1 MFGRD
6 AILPL
11 NKLLQP
17 QVWYLGNDEN
27 ILSMQAL
34 KNIYEV
40 VAQNLKIACI
50 KIMDN
55 GNPVPTKL
63 KEGDLVLIK
72 NHTAK
77 AFQPHYVGNYRIV
90 SFKGNQVEVCKTEGR
105 NTTWVHLMDVK
116 YILPVDNIITK
127 LPDYQ
132 SFGRKTKLRLNL
144 DRIPNLHWNLST
156 TLNTMPTLMT
166 QQSLI
171 QTSMVSVW
179 LYMKKFLKKIKKR
192 QNNNIFKIRFI
203 ETHELKLNISFSIR
217 KEAIKHYLKH
227 LTGITKMMTLWESHY
242 QNI

>member
-17 QVWYLGNDEN
+17 QVQYLGSDEN

-40 VAQNLKIACI
+40 VVQNLKIACA

-55 GNPVPTKL
+55 VNPVPTKL
-63 KEGDLVLIK
+63 REGDLVLIK
-72 NHTAK
+72 DHTAK
-77 AFQPHYVGNYRIV
+77 AFQPSYVGNYRIV
-90 SFKGNQVEVCKTEGR
+90 SFKGNQVEVHKTEGG
-105 NTTWVHLMDVK
+105 NTTCVHLMDVK

-132 SFGRKTKLRLNL
+132 SFGRKTKLRLNS

-171 QTSMVSVW
+171 QTSMVSV
-179 LYMKKFLKKIKKR
+179 
-192 QNNNIFKIRFI
+192 
-203 ETHELKLNISFSIR
+203 
-217 KEAIKHYLKH
+217 
-227 LTGITKMMTLWESHY
+227 
-242 QNI
+242 